1 VRILEVAPGTTHDLR
16 RRVLRDG
23 RADADVAFE
32 GDDEWDTF
40 HLAAVDPGDQGDPG
54 EPRVVGVV
62 TFLERECPCR
72 PGVHPARQ
80 LRGMAVADDR
90 QGEGLGAALLAAG
103 VARCRDEGDAVVW
116 AHARES
122 AVGFYEAHGMTAEG
136 DVYDHPVGDG
146 TIPHRTVVLD
156 L

>member
-1 VRILEVAPGTTHDLR
+1 MLR
-16 RRVLRDG
+16 GG
-23 RADADVAFE
+23 RADAAVTFE

-40 HLAAVDPGDQGDPG
+40 HLAVVDDDQTT
-54 EPRVVGVV
+54 VAVV
-62 TFLERECPCR
+62 TFLERECPAR

-80 LRGMAVADDR
+80 LRGMAVAADR

-103 VARCRDEGDAVVW
+103 VARCREAGDAVLW

-122 AVGFYEAHGMTAEG
+122 AVGFYEAHGLRAEG

-146 TIPHRTVVLD
+146 TLSHRTVVLD
-156 L
+156 LG